1 MYAILNYLQ
10 VNLWSSPSKVG
21 EIRTP
26 NEHFRK
32 EFGILRDICGV
43 GIGQFASL
51 ECSALPELLLGRV
64 VHQVPASGKEFCILI
79 GICDVV

>member
-26 NEHFRK
+26 NDNFRK

-43 GIGQFASL
+43 GIGQF
-51 ECSALPELLLGRV
+51 
-64 VHQVPASGKEFCILI
+64 CITGVLCI
-79 GICDVV
+79 T